1 MNLFPNIEDFVF
13 FLNSLLALD
22 SQIWNEYFII
32 KKCIIYPVIYAFN
45 MLGYKYNAEIRN
57 QIKILY
63 FNFFISI
70 FLTVSDKI
78 IEKLN
83 KYYLL
88 KGKLAILE

>member
-1 MNLFPNIEDFVF
+1 
-13 FLNSLLALD
+13 
-22 SQIWNEYFII
+22 
-32 KKCIIYPVIYAFN
+32 